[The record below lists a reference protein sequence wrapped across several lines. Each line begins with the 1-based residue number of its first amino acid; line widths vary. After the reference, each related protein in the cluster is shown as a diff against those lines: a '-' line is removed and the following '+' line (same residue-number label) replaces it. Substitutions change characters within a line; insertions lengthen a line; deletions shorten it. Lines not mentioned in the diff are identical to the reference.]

1 MLQQLLQRL
10 RTNIQLPECL
20 RVIGYLRRMAA
31 FPEAELRLQFLRCRW
46 VCLLVAACPCEMG
59 QGGGCG
65 EKGDMLCSCA
75 KLLCKVQACEPHR
88 HAHCQLAHASNC
100 PCAVCLA
107 DTDVANAIC

>member
-46 VCLLVAACPCEMG
+46 VDTHAEDG
-59 QGGGCG
+59 
-65 EKGDMLCSCA
+65 LCTIR
-75 KLLCKVQACEPHR
+75 LP
-88 HAHCQLAHASNC
+88 
-100 PCAVCLA
+100 VC
-107 DTDVANAIC
+107 